1 MENNRQNSIT
11 AEAFAMLGKEKQIQ
25 EYSDIVFKLTGLVI
39 DFISAEGETLRISHM
54 VNFNPYCKM
63 LRSCENGKKA
73 CLQCDVFNALRAADE
88 KKAVCYSCY
97 AGLHEI
103 VVPVFD
109 EKENYIGCMT
119 SGQFHLSGTPLFTQR
134 KILALAEQYGLDG
147 NELYNAYKMS
157 NSLAPVQVEGIIAYL
172 GIIGR
177 QLTSIR
183 EHLIF
188 MDKINV
194 PDKISM
200 VKKYIDENFDSQLTI
215 EQVAKKF
222 NISPSNLA
230 HKFTETVNVSF
241 QRYVNFRRLM
251 RAKEMLHGT
260 TLSVSEI
267 AYACGFGSVSQFNRT
282 FKASAGCS
290 PSCYRE
296 QNNSL

>member
-1 MENNRQNSIT
+1 
-11 AEAFAMLGKEKQIQ
+11 
-25 EYSDIVFKLTGLVI
+25 
-39 DFISAEGETLRISHM
+39 
-54 VNFNPYCKM
+54 M

-73 CLQCDVFNALRAADE
+73 CLQCDVYNALRAADE

-200 VKKYIDENFDSQLTI
+200 VKKYIDENFDSPLTI

>member
-1 MENNRQNSIT
+1 MNRKKTDSLT

-25 EYSDIVFKLTGLVI
+25 EYSDIIFKLTGLVI

-63 LRSCENGKKA
+63 LRSCEKGRKA
-73 CLQCDVFNALRAADE
+73 CLLCDVFNASRAAEE

-119 SGQFHLSGTPLFTQR
+119 SGQFHLSGAPLFSR
-134 KILALAEQYGLDG
+134 KNIFEIAARYGLDG
-147 NELYNAYKMS
+147 GKLYQAYKKS
-157 NSLAPVQVEGIIAYL
+157 NSLTPVQTEGIISYL
-172 GIIGR
+172 KIIGR

-200 VKKYIDENFDSQLTI
+200 VKKYLDENFDSEISI

-222 NISPSNLA
+222 SMSPGSLA
-230 HKFTETVNVSF
+230 HKFKETVNISF

-251 RAKEMLHGT
+251 RAREMLKET
-260 TLSVSEI
+260 QLSVSEI
-267 AYACGFGSVSQFNRT
+267 AYSCGFGSVSQFNRI
-282 FKASAGCS
+282 FRASVGIA
-290 PSCYRE
+290 PSQYRK
-296 QNNSL
+296 QND